1 MEFLRSWVVNI
12 VLTMIFVTI
21 VEIMM
26 PGGSTRKYIGLVIGL
41 MVMFVIINPFLSL
54 MAGDFDFNSSV
65 LEASRAIALKDV
77 DVKINR
83 LEQGSRDGI
92 IRLYKSNLEE
102 QVKKEI
108 EDAGFASKVR
118 AEVEIDGEYGTE
130 GFGNITAIRVVILDS
145 PKAGP
150 GEGIEK
156 VEKIVVEID
165 DGKKEPE
172 TGETG
177 QYREIVKYLARTYNL
192 QEERIHIVLP

>member
-1 MEFLRSWVVNI
+1 MRSWVVNI

-77 DVKINR
+77 DLKINK

-92 IRLYKSNLEE
+92 IRLYKSGLEE
-102 QVKKEI
+102 QVKKDI
-108 EDAGFASKVR
+108 EDAGLASKVR
-118 AEVEIDGEYGTE
+118 AEVEIDGEYGKE

-156 VEKIVVEID
+156 VEKVIVEIND
-165 DGKKEPE
+165 AAQGPDTVEE
-172 TGETG
+172 EE
-177 QYREIVKYLARTYNL
+177 YREIVQYLANTYNL
-192 QEERIHIVLP
+192 KEERIDIVLP